1 MPAASPVKKEYR
13 RSVDL
18 AFEDAAEAFSKLPT
32 CVFSNKEFYPC
43 TKFKVAPKWGP
54 ATRLIPSIKSMLDA
68 SGGLNVHQ
76 KVTLEHMQRWSSD
89 NGMGLTLDTCDR
101 AVLVLRSVVAQLL
114 NYKSSP
120 GRTPPKAYWSK
131 YAVVWDKLA
140 VDPDSSQQRNLCIAD
155 EEDDTVQVV
164 EVAPK
169 PADEVVISSSQE
181 SDGKAGVDMET
192 LFSSSDPTLH
202 KVLTAGDQPT
212 PVPRRVRQKSS
223 SSASGLGM
231 SAPRISSLTKPI
243 SNKTVTPKAFKDLN
257 VALKRN
263 NKGGENAKG
272 KKRKIKKKKKKGEQA
287 SRRKPAAAPAA
298 AREPPTGL
306 CKRWLNCKHSNVWH
320 PIRNRLVAE
329 GKSDAEAKEAARIA
343 AKAHV
348 DNLKKQFE
356 EGKIDKD
363 GRSTFPG
370 GDVD

>member
-1 MPAASPVKKEYR
+1 MPAASLGKKEYR

-18 AFEDAAEAFSKLPT
+18 AFEVAAEAFSKLPT
-32 CVFSNKEFYPC
+32 QVFSNKEFYPC
-43 TKFKVAPKWGP
+43 TTFKNAPKWGP

-76 KVTLEHMQRWSSD
+76 KTTLEHMQRWFSD
-89 NGMGLTLDTCDR
+89 NGMGFSLDTCDR

-155 EEDDTVQVV
+155 EEDAIKVV

-169 PADEVVISSSQE
+169 PVDEVVISSSQE
-181 SDGKAGVDMET
+181 SDGNAGVDMET

-202 KVLTAGDQPT
+202 KVLTGDQPM
-212 PVPRRVRQKSS
+212 PVPRRVRQKVS
-223 SSASGLGM
+223 SSASGM

-243 SNKTVTPKAFKDLN
+243 SNKTVTPKAFKELN

-287 SRRKPAAAPAA
+287 RRKPAAAPAA
-298 AREPPTGL
+298 AREPPTAVAGL
-306 CKRWLNCKHSNVWH
+306 CKRWLNSKHSNVWH
-320 PIRNRLVAE
+320 PTRNRLLAE
-329 GKSDAEAKEAARIA
+329 GKSDVEAKETARIA

-348 DNLKKQFE
+348 DNLKKLF
-356 EGKIDKD
+356 
-363 GRSTFPG
+363 
-370 GDVD
+370 

>member
-1 MPAASPVKKEYR
+1 MAAKKEYR

-18 AFEDAAEAFSKLPT
+18 AFEDAAETIKLLPT
-32 CVFSNKEFYPC
+32 QVFSNQDFYPC

-76 KVTLEHMQRWSSD
+76 KSTLEHMQRWSSD
-89 NGMGLTLDTCDR
+89 NGMGLSLDTCDR
-101 AVLVLRSVVAQLL
+101 AVLVLRAVVAQLL

-120 GRTPPKAYWSK
+120 DRTPPKAYWTK

-140 VDPDSSQQRNLCIAD
+140 VDPGSSQQRNLCIAN
-155 EEDDTVQVV
+155 EEDDAVQVV

-202 KVLTAGDQPT
+202 KLLTAGDQPT
-212 PVPRRVRQKSS
+212 PVHVHRRVRQKSS
-223 SSASGLGM
+223 SSAFGLGM
-231 SAPRISSLTKPI
+231 SAARISSLTKPI
-243 SNKTVTPKAFKDLN
+243 SNKTVSPAAFKEMNAALK
-257 VALKRN
+257 LKRN

-272 KKRKIKKKKKKGEQA
+272 KKRKIKKKKEKGEQA
-287 SRRKPAAAPAA
+287 RKKPAAAPAA

-320 PIRNRLVAE
+320 PIRNRLLAE

-356 EGKIDKD
+356 EGQIDKKWPTY
-363 GRSTFPG
+363 R
-370 GDVD
+370 